1 MNRFADGVMT
11 DELLFGR
18 SEPMQQLRS
27 QIDGIAD
34 CGLPVLIEG
43 ESGTGKEVLARAIHA
58 RSSRHTQSFVKI
70 NCSTALSLPGLEKLI
85 FGGAS
90 EPDRGDAGSLHST
103 DLPAGT
109 VLFDD
114 ITALDVSSQTS
125 VFALLQDPRLAGT
138 GVGGQIVCT
147 TKTSLRPKLESGAF
161 RDDLYYRINVVN
173 LRLPPLRQRRVD
185 IPALAYH
192 FLAVYADVYDRQPE
206 PFSSHLLELF
216 MGANWPGNIRELEN
230 TVKRYIIVGRAE
242 PIMADLQKQTLAPLM
257 PDMLGSM
264 SLKDLKRSAVRDCE
278 YKVILTS
285 LTRNHWNRRRTARE
299 LDISYRSLLYTMEQL
314 GLPKKRDLPKAE
326 GGGGTRSGS

>member
-1 MNRFADGVMT
+1 
-11 DELLFGR
+11 
-18 SEPMQQLRS
+18 
-27 QIDGIAD
+27 
-34 CGLPVLIEG
+34 
-43 ESGTGKEVLARAIHA
+43 
-58 RSSRHTQSFVKI
+58 
-70 NCSTALSLPGLEKLI
+70 
-85 FGGAS
+85 
-90 EPDRGDAGSLHST
+90 
-103 DLPAGT
+103 
-109 VLFDD
+109 
-114 ITALDVSSQTS
+114 
-125 VFALLQDPRLAGT
+125 
-138 GVGGQIVCT
+138 
-147 TKTSLRPKLESGAF
+147 
-161 RDDLYYRINVVN
+161 
-173 LRLPPLRQRRVD
+173 
-185 IPALAYH
+185 
-192 FLAVYADVYDRQPE
+192 
-206 PFSSHLLELF
+206 